1 MTDGLGTTQTTVLWT
16 SAAIVCIAKLVVCG
30 GCERRSSS
38 FLELIAE
45 LRFFELRIY
54 LAKVIYIIYI
64 STYIVWSVWDTDRRE
79 RIEQGIDC
87 TTVYYRV

>member
-16 SAAIVCIAKLVVCG
+16 SAVIVCIAKLAVCG
-30 GCERRSSS
+30 GCERRSSN

-45 LRFFELRIY
+45 MRFFELRIY

-64 STYIVWSVWDTDRRE
+64 STYIVWSVW
-79 RIEQGIDC
+79 
-87 TTVYYRV
+87 